1 LGSNLKKN
9 RSLDLYT
16 KLFLVGAIL
25 SLGFVGTFLLNK
37 LLKQTYNSKK
47 LKLEDRIEKI
57 LNKKVD
63 LGNYSGIRLL
73 GISLANTRII
83 DKKIIDSEIK
93 ARNVYVGIM
102 PLKSFLSQKWIIK
115 VKPEN
120 TEINVHKDFF
130 KKGKSYTNKQNNTN
144 SKTNYDLNFNL
155 PQYVSLKLKDVG
167 LETKVKGDIIFKSNK
182 SQIIGNVISSFEG
195 KGKLKL
201 KLHHIIIF

>member
-1 LGSNLKKN
+1 M
-9 RSLDLYT
+9 
-16 KLFLVGAIL
+16 

-37 LLKQTYNSKK
+37 FLKQTYNSKK

-102 PLKSFLSQKWIIK
+102 PLK
-115 VKPEN
+115 
-120 TEINVHKDFF
+120 
-130 KKGKSYTNKQNNTN
+130 
-144 SKTNYDLNFNL
+144 
-155 PQYVSLKLKDVG
+155 
-167 LETKVKGDIIFKSNK
+167 
-182 SQIIGNVISSFEG
+182 
-195 KGKLKL
+195 
-201 KLHHIIIF
+201 